1 MEKES
6 KCMERITTYSTLAMS
21 VFTAAGLIFLYVELM
36 QFQNQ
41 GLMLEQSIR
50 QTYKPLLVAESD
62 TNNVHQSKIVFIKNK
77 ETNHYTLIS
86 TFILKNYGQG
96 LLSFIGYLAMIDTNE
111 CDFRKS
117 ILEGKFSS
125 LIVDKQYSYTRM
137 STLLPIE
144 DKRIDF
150 IVSNL
155 GCENIILEYKY
166 YIYILYFYKDQA
178 GNLYDTEHLLVVPLD
193 EAKIIGA
200 TSLPTIKKE
209 VDGYSKE
216 TYHFY
221 TDKERLRLISAIKQL
236 KEPKDHPIAEI
247 LQK

>member
-1 MEKES
+1 MSKKEMEKES

-62 TNNVHQSKIVFIKNK
+62 TNNVHQTKIVFIKNK

-150 IVSNL
+150 IVSNSVQSSSRNKGL
-155 GCENIILEYKY
+155 I
-166 YIYILYFYKDQA
+166 
-178 GNLYDTEHLLVVPLD
+178 NLRIFFSLV
-193 EAKIIGA
+193 
-200 TSLPTIKKE
+200 
-209 VDGYSKE
+209 
-216 TYHFY
+216 
-221 TDKERLRLISAIKQL
+221 
-236 KEPKDHPIAEI
+236 
-247 LQK
+247 